1 LARLAASARTLGFA
15 FDPDA
20 AVAFL
25 QQSTGGLPTDGPA
38 RVRLALAHNGQLSL
52 THALLAAL
60 PPGGVGLLI
69 CPEPLLLH
77 DPLAAHKTTRRSH
90 YDAGIRAAEREGA
103 FDSLFFN
110 SASELVEGGRSSVFL
125 RLGGRWLTPPVRC
138 GALPGIQRGLLLADP
153 AWAAS
158 EARLTR
164 SDLQRAEAIVVCN
177 ALRGALPARLHGAAT
192 AQSA

>member
-1 LARLAASARTLGFA
+1 M
-15 FDPDA
+15 
-20 AVAFL
+20 
-25 QQSTGGLPTDGPA
+25 
-38 RVRLALAHNGQLSL
+38 
-52 THALLAAL
+52 AAL
-60 PPGGVGLLI
+60 PPGGVT
-69 CPEPLLLH
+69 LLLHPQPLPPH

-110 SASELVEGGRSSVFL
+110 SADELVEGGRSNVFL
-125 RLGGRWLTPPVRC
+125 RLGGRWLTPPVSC
-138 GALPGIQRGLLLADP
+138 GALPGIQRSVLLADP

-164 SDLQRAEAIVVCN
+164 ADLLRAESIMVCN
-177 ALRGALPARLHGAAT
+177 ALRGALPARLHGAAS